1 MMSKLR
7 EKLKSVVDTIS
18 DAVSSSS
25 NAIAD
30 IIKENKQYLDS
41 FSRVA
46 KESLEGI
53 NALKTYAELESPALK
68 TVVSTL
74 ARTYESLEE
83 ARKEKIEKL
92 QANFITPLEE
102 LLVALKKRQEEI
114 KNVEK
119 KKKELDGAEKKY
131 EKEKSKPEEKKDAVK
146 MEAAKQLYEETK
158 LDFERE
164 DKDSEIANKKFETE
178 KSETFK
184 KILKNI
190 VNIEKDFHNKMLQKI
205 KTLEEKT
212 STTNVKKAVEKTEST
227 EPAENV

>member
-1 MMSKLR
+1 MSKLR

-53 NALKTYAELESPALK
+53 NALKTYAELETPALK

-92 QANFITPLEE
+92 QANFIIPLEE
-102 LLVALKKRQEEI
+102 LLVAFKKRQEEI

-119 KKKELDGAEKKY
+119 TKKELDRAEKKY

-146 MEAAKQLYEETK
+146 LEAAKELYEETK

-164 DKDSEIANKKFETE
+164 DKDSEIANNKFETE

>member
-1 MMSKLR
+1 MSKLR
-7 EKLKSVVDTIS
+7 EKLKGVVDTIS

-30 IIKENKQYLDS
+30 IIKDNKQYLDS
-41 FSRVA
+41 FSRVS

-53 NALKTYAELESPALK
+53 NALKTYAELETPAIK

-102 LLVALKKRQEEI
+102 LLVAFKKRQEEI

-119 KKKELDGAEKKY
+119 TKKELDKAEKKY

-146 MEAAKQLYEETK
+146 LEAAKELYEETK

-184 KILKNI
+184 KILNNI

-212 STTNVKKAVEKTEST
+212 STTNV
-227 EPAENV
+227 

>member
-1 MMSKLR
+1 MMSKLK
-7 EKLKSVVDTIS
+7 EKLKGVVDTIS

-68 TVVSTL
+68 TVVSKL
-74 ARTYESLEE
+74 AGTYESLEE

-102 LLVALKKRQEEI
+102 LLVAFKKRQEEI

-119 KKKELDGAEKKY
+119 TKKELDRVEKKY

-146 MEAAKQLYEETK
+146 IEAAKELYEETK

>member
-25 NAIAD
+25 NAIAE

-41 FSRVA
+41 FSGVA

-53 NALKTYAELESPALK
+53 NALKTYAELETPALK
-68 TVVSTL
+68 TVISTL

-92 QANFITPLEE
+92 QANFIIPLEE
-102 LLVALKKRQEEI
+102 LLVAFKKRQEEI

-119 KKKELDGAEKKY
+119 TKKELDKAEKKY

-146 MEAAKQLYEETK
+146 LEAAKELYEETK

-164 DKDSEIANKKFETE
+164 DKDSEIANKKFDTE

-184 KILKNI
+184 KILNNI

-205 KTLEEKT
+205 KTLGEKT
-212 STTNVKKAVEKTEST
+212 SVKEAVEKTEST
-227 EPAENV
+227 